1 MANKVGRPKKAESDK
16 IKYQLIAIRESDYLE
31 PKRKMGENPQ
41 EKEKI
46 ADVVGNF
53 IRVYEP
59 GDFNDG

>member
-1 MANKVGRPKKAESDK
+1 MANKVGRPKKAESER

-31 PKRKMGENPQ
+31 LKRKLGKNPQ

-46 ADVVGNF
+46 ADVIGNF

-59 GDFNDG
+59 GDFKEE

>member
-31 PKRKMGENPQ
+31 LKRKMGENPQ

-46 ADVVGNF
+46 ADVIGNF

-59 GDFNDG
+59 GDFKEG